1 MKPNKLTGACMIIA
15 MTTGFASTSFA
26 DGVPVECL
34 SGCEPEEPTKGN
46 NGWGNGI
53 DGTNPGSD
61 AGPPAQVET
70 KNNREVWEKFEG
82 KFEGR

>member
-1 MKPNKLTGACMIIA
+1 MKNLMSACVIIA
-15 MTTGFASTSFA
+15 MSTVFSSASFA
-26 DGVPVECL
+26 EGGGETCL
-34 SGCEPEEPTKGN
+34 SECEPTEDTKGN